1 MPLQITHGWDV
12 SPQEAVAIQQEL
24 RVQVIRQDCFGRL
37 GRIAGVDAGFEAN
50 GAITQ
55 AAVAVLSFPEL
66 SLQETALVRRPTTFP
81 YLPGLLSFREAPA
94 ILEALS
100 RLGAPPDLL
109 VCDGH
114 GLAHPRRLGLACHLG
129 LACDTPS
136 IGVAK
141 SPLVGHHQPVGE
153 GRGDW
158 QPLWDEGEVIG
169 AALRT
174 QPGVRPVYVSIGH
187 RLSLGTA
194 IDIVL
199 RCTTSYRLPEPI
211 RQAHR
216 MASGK

>member
-1 MPLQITHGWDV
+1 M
-12 SPQEAVAIQQEL
+12 
-24 RVQVIRQDCFGRL
+24 
-37 GRIAGVDAGFEAN
+37 RIAGVDAGFEEN
-50 GAITQ
+50 GAITR
-55 AAVAVLSFPEL
+55 AAVTVSSFPEL

-100 RLGAPPDLL
+100 RLGSAPDLL

-129 LACDTPS
+129 LACNTPS

-141 SPLVGHHQPVGE
+141 SLLVGRHQPVGE
-153 GRGDW
+153 AGGDW
-158 QPLWDEGEVIG
+158 QPLLDEEEIIG

-174 QPGVRPVYVSIGH
+174 QPGVKPIYISIGH
-187 RLSLGTA
+187 RITLETA
-194 IDIVL
+194 INIVL
-199 RCTTSYRLPEPI
+199 RCTAGYRLPEPI

-216 MASGK
+216 LASRK